1 MPYSRYAQ
9 ACRNQIAE
17 LVQSLNQEKADQL
30 YKYLTGHADEF
41 RLWRRQNYSEVL
53 DFVRATPAARR
64 KKKSWQEP
72 LQKLLLT
79 YTAILHIEY
88 AEILLSELANTP
100 LEPGW
105 PYRDM
110 AVHAG
115 EAYRSIV
122 FQKKPDEWP
131 FSE

>member
-115 EAYRSIV
+115 EAYCSIV
-122 FQKKPDEWP
+122 FQKEPDEWP